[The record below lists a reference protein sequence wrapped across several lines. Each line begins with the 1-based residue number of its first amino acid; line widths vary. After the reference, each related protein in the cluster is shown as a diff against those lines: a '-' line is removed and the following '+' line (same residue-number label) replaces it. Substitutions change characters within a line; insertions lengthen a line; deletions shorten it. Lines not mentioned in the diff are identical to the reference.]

1 MRKPLALCFSLLV
14 LCAALTGCTLH
25 QGSASAASTSAAA
38 SEGPTLRLGVC
49 LPQDNPV
56 SDLIYTGAEYALL
69 QRPSIQLDGVTYSV
83 ELYWPSADDAASL
96 AQKLAD
102 SGCAAVLGGLD
113 AAACAFAANP
123 FRQAS
128 LPLLSLASD
137 DGKVTKAN
145 DLLFS
150 AAPTAQAQGQALAN
164 WALEQKL
171 TQAALLTC
179 VTDPYSVE
187 VSDSF
192 TQQLEAKKVI

>member
-25 QGSASAASTSAAA
+25 QGSASAASAASTSAAA

-96 AQKLAD
+96 RFRRQPLSAGVSAPALP
-102 SGCAAVLGGLD
+102 GL
-113 AAACAFAANP
+113 
-123 FRQAS
+123 
-128 LPLLSLASD
+128 
-137 DGKVTKAN
+137 
-145 DLLFS
+145 
-150 AAPTAQAQGQALAN
+150 
-164 WALEQKL
+164 
-171 TQAALLTC
+171 
-179 VTDPYSVE
+179 
-187 VSDSF
+187 
-192 TQQLEAKKVI
+192 